1 MQLIPVQGF
10 AQVLRLDCAGAT
22 AFLAI
27 HATIDGRAFGGIRIR
42 DYADD
47 EAALADALALAR
59 AMSRKA
65 VLAGIRGGGAKTVL
79 VCPAPSRRRAALV
92 ALAEQI
98 ESLGG
103 RYLAGGDYG
112 FTKEDDAV
120 VRERTRY
127 LASGDLDDATAAGV
141 EAAMCAR
148 AAPERVAIQGLG
160 RVGARLAQRLCERGV
175 EVLAAD
181 PRPPARLPAA
191 VELVAPAAIAACEA
205 DVFAPCAHGGLLDA
219 ATIDRLRCRLVCGA
233 ANNPLAAEA
242 DADRL
247 VRRAIAYV
255 PDFVANAGALI
266 DGASRALGEAALI
279 GARMAALPLLVR
291 ELLDR
296 AEAEGRSPHRVA
308 IELADRRLA
317 DLRDDAPRTAL

>member
-1 MQLIPVQGF
+1 MQRVPVVGF
-10 AQVLRLDCAGAT
+10 DQVLRLDCAGAT

-42 DYADD
+42 DYADED
-47 EAALADALALAR
+47 AALADALALAR

-65 VLAGIRGGGAKTVL
+65 ALAGIRGGGAKTVMI
-79 VCPAPSRRRAALV
+79 CPEPDRRHDALT
-92 ALAEQI
+92 ALARTI
-98 ESLGG
+98 EALDG

-112 FTKEDDAV
+112 FTTADDAV
-120 VRERTRY
+120 VRQHTRF

-141 EAAMCAR
+141 EASMCAR
-148 AAPERVAIQGLG
+148 STPKRVAIQGLG
-160 RVGARLAQRLCERGV
+160 RVGARLAERLVARGV
-175 EVLAAD
+175 TVVGAD
-181 PRPPARLPAA
+181 PRPPATLPAG
-191 VELVAPAAIAACEA
+191 VELIDPTAIDACEA

-247 VRRAIAYV
+247 VRRGVAYV

-266 DGASRALGEAALI
+266 DGASRALGEE
-279 GARMAALPLLVR
+279 ARIPERVAALPALVR

-296 AEAEGRSPHRVA
+296 AEAEGRSPHHIA

-317 DLRDDAPRTAL
+317 DLRDRPA